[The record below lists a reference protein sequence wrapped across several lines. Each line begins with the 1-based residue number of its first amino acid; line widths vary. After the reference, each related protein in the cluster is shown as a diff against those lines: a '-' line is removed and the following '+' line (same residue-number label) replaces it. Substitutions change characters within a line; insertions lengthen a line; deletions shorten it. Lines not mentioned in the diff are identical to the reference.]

1 MMIISFQVI
10 QPDSP
15 EFCGRNPVADVTF
28 YDSANVITAIVTDNL
43 NGFPYNFIEKNKKT
57 EAEAKAVLI
66 RHLRAGE
73 ELPGKTIDED
83 WVILVILL
91 GAFLYS
97 LLRNTTKNLLPE
109 LSRFFLF
116 RGINDPGS
124 RDAGAVFHWQ
134 STILNLVSFMS
145 ISLFAY
151 CTADIY
157 NVIPDSVNGLTAWLI
172 LTGVIILAITL
183 RHVTCYITGNISE
196 KTEEFHEY
204 LIGIYQS
211 YRYAALFIF
220 VIVIL
225 MLYTGFFP
233 RGVYVFSGILII
245 GIMYLIRIL
254 RLLIIFIK
262 RNISIFYL
270 ILYLC
275 ALEILP
281 VIISVKYITGLV

>member
-1 MMIISFQVI
+1 MMIISYQDI
-10 QPDSP
+10 QPDSLVV
-15 EFCGRNPVADVTF
+15 CRRNPVADVTF
-28 YDSANVITAIVTDNL
+28 YDSVNVITTIAADNL
-43 NGFPYNFIEKNKKT
+43 NVFPYNFIEKNKKT

-66 RHLRAGE
+66 RHLRSGQ
-73 ELPGKTIDED
+73 ELPDKTIDED

-97 LLRNTTKNLLPE
+97 LLRNTSKNLLPE

-124 RDAGAVFHWQ
+124 RDIGGVFHWQ

-151 CTADIY
+151 CIADIN
-157 NVIPDSVNGLTAWLI
+157 NVIPKEVNGLTIWLI
-172 LTGVIILAITL
+172 FTGVIILAITL
-183 RHVTCYITGNISE
+183 RHVTCYITGNISG
-196 KTEEFHEY
+196 KREEFHEY
-204 LIGIYQS
+204 LVGIYQS
-211 YRYAALFIF
+211 YRYGALVIF

-225 MLYTGFFP
+225 LLYTNIFP
-233 RGVYVFSGILII
+233 HGVYVFSGVFIL
-245 GIMYLIRIL
+245 GLMYLFRII

-262 RNISIFYL
+262 RNISVFYL

-281 VIISVKYITGLV
+281 VVISVKYFTGLL